1 MAIPKLAL
9 IPSGVKAGKLYS
21 VLPTNGDGDFTTTR
35 NTVATRVNE
44 NGLIEEVASNVPRL
58 DYSDGGCPSL
68 LLEPSSTNLVT
79 YSEDF
84 SNVAWTK
91 ALTGVASAPVV
102 TANQGISPD
111 GTLNAD
117 RIVFDLNGGASS
129 GDGSIIQ
136 QVITLTGINV
146 NTRSVYL
153 KSNTNLSYDIILG
166 TNTANSSAEKITVTT
181 EWQRFEVTQTPT
193 TTATNFYLGLRNA
206 FGFSGLSDSADV
218 LVYGASLEENS
229 YATSYIKTVGTTQ
242 TRVAD
247 TASKTGLSSLI
258 GQSEG
263 VLFVDFIPKDTATQ
277 IVYQIRTS
285 GSTNVGQIDIRLTG
299 GTINTLGNDG
309 GSAQFNITGHSFNV
323 GTRYKCAIRYKQN
336 DVAFYINGV
345 LIGTDVVASFNSSS
359 KDQVSFGENITSF
372 VARAGIKDARV
383 YTTALTDIEIE
394 KLTSWASFSEMAN
407 ALNYTI
413 I

>member
-1 MAIPKLAL
+1 MATIPSIAM
-9 IPSGVKAGKLYS
+9 IPSGVKASKLYS
-21 VLPTNGDGDFTTTR
+21 VLPTDGAGDFTTTR
-35 NTVATRVNE
+35 ASVATRVNE

-58 DYSDGGCPSL
+58 DYSDGTCPSL
-68 LLEPSSTNLVT
+68 LLEPAARNFLIQ
-79 YSEDF
+79 SESFDD
-84 SNVAWTK
+84 VAWTK
-91 ALTGVASAPVV
+91 DLSGVASAPVV

-247 TASKTGLSSLI
+247 SASGSGNSTVINSAEGTLYFEGSALADDGTSRRLSISDGTANNHISIDISEYTNTIIGRVRSSNIEYAFMTTTGVTQSNTNKIALKYKSNDCSLWVNGVELVTDISVTMPIGLSELS
-258 GQSEG
+258 
-263 VLFVDFIPKDTATQ
+263 FD
-277 IVYQIRTS
+277 
-285 GSTNVGQIDIRLTG
+285 NG
-299 GTINTLGNDG
+299 GGINN
-309 GSAQFNITGHSFNV
+309 
-323 GTRYKCAIRYKQN
+323 
-336 DVAFYINGV
+336 FYGKTKSV
-345 LIGTDVVASFNSSS
+345 
-359 KDQVSFGENITSF
+359 Q
-372 VARAGIKDARV
+372 V
-383 YTTALTDIEIE
+383 YTTALSDAE
-394 KLTSWASFSEMAN
+394 LT
-407 ALNYTI
+407 ALTTI
-413 I
+413 